1 MDPTKSELNDF
12 NDMGDIFD
20 IDISDFIK
28 RYDIDKT
35 LSTDDSICSKC
46 NSKSLI
52 SDYSQGHIV
61 CSVCGLIGDDI
72 LDANP
77 EWKTYDD
84 SNGTVG
90 RCGKIMNQLLPK
102 SSTGTRVEAYGRIA
116 MIHAWNSMPYKERA
130 LNIVFKKLD
139 VLCKSH
145 NIPKKIYDDSCIMYK
160 IVSERKHKKGK
171 NKEKYIITRGINRNS
186 IIAASLFYAC
196 RRNNIPRSPKEIAS
210 MFSINETDLNKGA
223 KNFLKL
229 IKMNFY
235 DKDMGTSKP
244 IDFVRRKCDD
254 LNIKSVYT
262 TQAINIAN
270 NIDKLDIAST
280 HTSCSLAAAS
290 ILLMAEVN
298 KLSSISKPKLAQVFG
313 LSEVTINK
321 TFIKVREYKSI
332 LTNDK
337 KVNIIVE
344 KINNDRHKN
353 IISKELYDRMKHFN
367 ICTSIYRV
375 DNPIHIK
382 KEHNNI
388 IYTTSDNVDSTSTDT
403 SAKDEHP
410 NTYHMNVI
418 NNYLAIIKKSTIDS
432 DNYIDI
438 LYEIENEF
446 ALNDADYQDI
456 FNVYKNILHK

>member
-1 MDPTKSELNDF
+1 MDPTKSELNDL

-20 IDISDFIK
+20 IDISDFIT

-35 LSTDDSICSKC
+35 LSADDSICPKC
-46 NSKSLI
+46 GSASLI
-52 SDYSQGHIV
+52 NDYGQGHIV

-84 SNGTVG
+84 SSGTVG

-139 VLCKSH
+139 ALCKTN

-160 IVSERKHKKGK
+160 IVSERKHKSGK

-196 RRNNIPRSPKEIAS
+196 RRNNIPRSPKEIAA
-210 MFSINETDLNKGA
+210 MFKLNETDLNKGA

-254 LNIKSVYT
+254 LNIKSIYT
-262 TQAINIAN
+262 AQAISIAN

-298 KLSSISKPKLAQVFG
+298 KLTTISKPKLSQVFG
-313 LSEVTINK
+313 LSEVTICK
-321 TFIKVREYKSI
+321 TYKKVREFKNI
-332 LTNDK
+332 LTSDK
-337 KVNIIVE
+337 KVNDILE
-344 KINNDRHKN
+344 KINNDNNKH
-353 IISKELYDRMKHFN
+353 IISKELYDRMKKFN
-367 ICTSIYRV
+367 I
-375 DNPIHIK
+375 D
-382 KEHNNI
+382 
-388 IYTTSDNVDSTSTDT
+388 TSTYQIDDPSIKNT
-403 SAKDEHP
+403 VKYEYEYDDEYGDEYDLKRDD
-410 NTYHMNVI
+410 TYHMNII
-418 NNYLAIIKKSTIDS
+418 NNYLANIKKATIKQPD
-432 DNYIDI
+432 YIDTI
-438 LYEIENEF
+438 CEIEDEF
-446 ALNDADYQDI
+446 ALNDADYDDI
-456 FNVYKNILHK
+456 FNIYKNIFWG